1 MYNLLR
7 CFPGEIYT
15 IRSPRDI
22 LIHSDGSV
30 HDETFCKAW
39 PGRRVMRLEN
49 VGVADIGMAIYDCL
63 DYGVGQEEQ
72 RTLCERLEQIIDMMV
87 SAETEEEEAD
97 EGLGEEVGVRRSGV
111 IEDVLEKCREHLDV
125 PSQAET
131 HYKAVCRWEILS
143 LSLCLTVTLSL
154 CLSVSLSLYLTVPLP
169 LCLSVSSHGM
179 YPGLWWLRPWR
190 SPSSWRG
197 WPRTTEM

>member
-7 CFPGEIYT
+7 CFHGEIYT

-87 SAETEEEEAD
+87 SAETEEEEAC
-97 EGLGEEVGVRRSGV
+97 GRRRRRRRSVGGGV
-111 IEDVLEKCREHLDV
+111 WEEE
-125 PSQAET
+125 AEEE
-131 HYKAVCRWEILS
+131 AAEEEEAAAAAAEEECGMRR
-143 LSLCLTVTLSL
+143 
-154 CLSVSLSLYLTVPLP
+154 SV
-169 LCLSVSSHGM
+169 G
-179 YPGLWWLRPWR
+179 G
-190 SPSSWRG
+190 G
-197 WPRTTEM
+197 